1 LVMFRSDVAGACF
14 VHEWIGPRARN
25 RGRSR
30 WSSDRVN
37 CRERLCCPTARSGV
51 SRAGQSRR
59 LVRRRGDALRR
70 SSGFRAPVL
79 PPFNIE
85 ESEWPPEPCAPQKT
99 ATQSR
104 TTDSCQRSHPGP
116 PRVSSPP
123 CSGQPMPSLLL
134 HKTSEG
140 DTIGEGSVVQLIGFL
155 IKAKFSNVGER

>member
-1 LVMFRSDVAGACF
+1 
-14 VHEWIGPRARN
+14 
-25 RGRSR
+25 
-30 WSSDRVN
+30 VN

-70 SSGFRAPVL
+70 SSGFRPRVL

-99 ATQSR
+99 PTQSR
-104 TTDSCQRSHPGP
+104 TTDFCQRSHPGP

-123 CSGQPMPSLLL
+123 VLGTADALLAPPQDQRGRHHRRGLRRSADWVPDQGQVLERRGKVRRSTASFLTAR
-134 HKTSEG
+134 KTTS
-140 DTIGEGSVVQLIGFL
+140 TST
-155 IKAKFSNVGER
+155 S